1 MFAIALVTNFL
12 SILTHCT
19 NSHRKDVYSAGS
31 PTRDSAAPIGDIHS
45 DPSPSTLSAMLNAED
60 AQDLDLMYNPNNTTT
75 SVEGAATSFN
85 PHTESSS
92 TLVQEI
98 RSGHV
103 MLLYSFSAG
112 WLRTMGLVTS
122 TVPLL
127 SPLPIAPDV
136 YLFGEGVLSSKSVY
150 TLRDSTSSNSSGSTT
165 AGAISP
171 ETSAISTTLSVRN
184 FSLSEASAAPVNSNS
199 AGAVA
204 ASSNAAVGVTQ
215 VTDQYPLL
223 LALRTAFDG
232 ADGES
237 VLLLL

>member
-1 MFAIALVTNFL
+1 M
-12 SILTHCT
+12 
-19 NSHRKDVYSAGS
+19 
-31 PTRDSAAPIGDIHS
+31 PIGDIHS

-60 AQDLDLMYNPNNTTT
+60 MQDLDLIYNPNNTT
-75 SVEGAATSFN
+75 SSAEGAASSFN

-92 TLVQEI
+92 ALVQEI
-98 RSGHV
+98 RSSHV

-122 TVPLL
+122 TAPLL

-150 TLRDSTSSNSSGSTT
+150 TFRDSGSSNSSGGT
-165 AGAISP
+165 AGAISN
-171 ETSAISTTLSVRN
+171 ETSAPSAALSVRN
-184 FSLSEASAAPVNSNS
+184 FSLSEASAVLVNSNS
-199 AGAVA
+199 AGAPAGA
-204 ASSNAAVGVTQ
+204 ASSNAAGVAQ

-237 VLLLL
+237 VLFSLCLFLMNSIIFECRCC

>member
-1 MFAIALVTNFL
+1 MSNFL
-12 SILTHCT
+12 FILTHCV
-19 NSHRKDVYSAGS
+19 NSHRKDIYTAGS

-45 DPSPSTLSAMLNAED
+45 DPSPSALSAMLNAED
-60 AQDLDLMYNPNNTTT
+60 MQDLDLTYNPNSTTT
-75 SVEGAATSFN
+75 SAEGAASSFN

-98 RSGHV
+98 RNSHV
-103 MLLYSFSAG
+103 MLLYSFSAA

-122 TVPLL
+122 TAPLL

-150 TLRDSTSSNSSGSTT
+150 TLRDSGSSNSSGGT
-165 AGAISP
+165 AGAIST

-184 FSLSEASAAPVNSNS
+184 FSLSEASAVPVNSNS
-199 AGAVA
+199 AGAGA
-204 ASSNAAVGVTQ
+204 ASSNAAGVTQ

-232 ADGES
+232 ADGKS
-237 VLLLL
+237 YNLLY